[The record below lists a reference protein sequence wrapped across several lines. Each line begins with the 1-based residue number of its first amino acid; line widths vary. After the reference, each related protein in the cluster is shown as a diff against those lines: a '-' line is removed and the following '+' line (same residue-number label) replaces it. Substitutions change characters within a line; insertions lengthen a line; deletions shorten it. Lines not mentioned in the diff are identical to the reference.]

1 MEKIFKFT
9 RWIAAFFIGLVIISC
24 TNELD
29 IETLNPP
36 TPIDPELEECAPGR
50 VHFFNDVMPVI
61 ESHCAIPGCHDAA
74 TPAAKVNLSTY
85 EEIMKATI
93 KGEPIVKPG
102 QRNNSILYQ
111 AVMPQYLLFMPPSR
125 SHQLTSK
132 MRNDI
137 GLWIQQ
143 GAVKDICKTECDEK
157 QPLFNT
163 TVRPIIFKYCTGCHF
178 DKFPQGDIELH
189 SYATIKAVAES
200 GDLIKSMRGQD
211 GVATM
216 PPGNLVPECEIQL
229 VEQWIA
235 RGMLRD

>member
-1 MEKIFKFT
+1 MRKATKLI
-9 RWIAAFFIGLVIISC
+9 RWVTSLSIALLLISC

-29 IETLNPP
+29 VETLNPP
-36 TPIDPELEECAPGR
+36 TPVDPELEECISGR
-50 VHFFNDVMPVI
+50 VHFFNDVMPII
-61 ESHCAIPGCHDAA
+61 ESHCAVPGCHDAS
-74 TPAAKVNLSTY
+74 TPAAKINLSTY
-85 EEIMKATI
+85 ENIMSATL

-102 QRNNSILYQ
+102 NRNQSLLYQ
-111 AVMPQYLLFMPPSR
+111 AVMPEYLLFMPPPR
-125 SHQLTSK
+125 SHQLTVK

-143 GAVKDICKTECDEK
+143 GAIKDICKTECDDRE
-157 QPLFNT
+157 PIYNANI
-163 TVRPIIFKYCTGCHF
+163 RPIIFKYCTGCHY

-189 SYATIKAVAES
+189 SFATIKAVAES

-229 VEQWIA
+229 VEEWIT
-235 RGMLRD
+235 RGMPRD

>member
-1 MEKIFKFT
+1 MKWLLKIKKCT
-9 RWIAAFFIGLVIISC
+9 LICLIGILSIAC
-24 TNELD
+24 TNEID
-29 IETLNPP
+29 IDTLNPP
-36 TPIDPELEECAPGR
+36 TPIDTLLSDCTPGR
-50 VHFFNDVMPVI
+50 AYFYNDVMPII
-61 ESHCAIPGCHDAA
+61 ESHCAIPGCHDAS
-74 TPAAKVNLSTY
+74 TPAGQINLATY
-85 EEIMKATI
+85 ENIMSATI
-93 KGEPIVKPG
+93 KGELIVKPG

-125 SHQLTSK
+125 SHQLTPK

-163 TVRPIIFKYCTGCHF
+163 TVRPIIFKYCTGCHY

-200 GDLIKSMRGQD
+200 GDLIKSMRGLD